1 MHNLTREELI
11 RRITFISED
20 INKIYD
26 RLQDMNVDTGTN
38 KKGVSLDTYASNI
51 MVVCDMDKDGN
62 VDEDGHRVE
71 DEWLSIDERNERN
84 WDARKKP
91 FDEIVETLKELDVD
105 GEMMQGL
112 HKCFD
117 VGEFS
122 LLHGIHSSIRVK
134 PSSVNGHN
142 WHGRRMS
149 CLRLLLDDPGLQ
161 DKPQYLAHICQQL
174 HTHAFLETIGVSTA
188 NGQDPSPA
196 FSVQRHHDGRGNVI
210 PIIAEQEHLLLP
222 FHAATQGHTFI
233 DDGFK
238 QGLFSLF

>member
-38 KKGVSLDTYASNI
+38 KQGVSLDTYASNI

-105 GEMMQGL
+105 GEMMQYIIEGVHMDDQML
-112 HKCFD
+112 RQLIMTLPTIDSEALIKERK
-117 VGEFS
+117 V
-122 LLHGIHSSIRVK
+122 
-134 PSSVNGHN
+134 VN
-142 WHGRRMS
+142 
-149 CLRLLLDDPGLQ
+149 P
-161 DKPQYLAHICQQL
+161 
-174 HTHAFLETIGVSTA
+174 
-188 NGQDPSPA
+188 
-196 FSVQRHHDGRGNVI
+196 
-210 PIIAEQEHLLLP
+210 
-222 FHAATQGHTFI
+222 
-233 DDGFK
+233 
-238 QGLFSLF
+238 